1 MDVEL
6 TSARDDDTFTWRA
19 AGARQPKGAV
29 AASMLPKG
37 SKVGDVLRIEAE
49 VEIDGITVVSVLPPK
64 EKEAPSGR
72 IEVLGTQR
80 PVAGVTTVLAGP
92 ADRRRENRFFRDGE
106 ERRPSRPGG
115 DRRPR
120 RDGEGPA
127 DSRARPAAT
136 GERAPATGE
145 QAAATDGERRPP
157 ARRDRPEGERGGRP
171 RSRFGSEV
179 ASARRDLGAPPR
191 DGSAA
196 PAGRGP
202 RTPAGPSARPGTGSR
217 PGAPPRRD
225 SAPRGE
231 HPGRGPDRTTRP
243 RRGPV
248 RLEAGTR
255 HRDELMA
262 TLPAEQQLI
271 ADRLATGGM
280 PGMRK
285 AIADEQ
291 ERAKAEGRPPVA
303 ADSILALAEQL
314 QPAVKSAVWMDRAEA
329 ALAHLDELGLRDL
342 RATVVAAA
350 PRDDAGRDL
359 ERQLREGL
367 ERRVAK
373 LRTDWDGHLTQALDE
388 GKVLQALRLS
398 ARPPEPTARFP
409 AGLIERLVSQV
420 GAAMSAE
427 TPPER
432 WLALLEAAALCPVR
446 RQIKPAGIPED
457 ASGEV
462 QRKAREAA
470 GRIPALA
477 PMLGMAMPPPPKP
490 IPGERLGRPH
500 PVRPPRPTRPP
511 RPPRPPRPAGAGP
524 AGRRPNAPSAP
535 DAQGLS
541 AGPEPAVASSP
552 AEAPVAEPAEAAAER
567 AVETPS
573 ADVTA
578 GPVVAPEPAEEAVE
592 PAEAPPADVTAGPV
606 VAPEPAEAAVE
617 PVVEAQ
623 PVDVTV
629 APEPA
634 EPAVEPAVEAPPA
647 ELAVAEA
654 VSVLPAPQEVSE
666 SVQSDAPVEGPVN
679 GGEDEA
685 APPAVAG
692 VEAAEQI

>member
-1 MDVEL
+1 
-6 TSARDDDTFTWRA
+6 
-19 AGARQPKGAV
+19 
-29 AASMLPKG
+29 MLPKG

-49 VEIDGITVVSVLPPK
+49 VEIDGITVLSVLPPK
-64 EKEAPSGR
+64 AKETPSGR
-72 IEVLGTQR
+72 IEVVGTQR
-80 PVAGVTTVLAGP
+80 PVVGVTTVLAGP
-92 ADRRRENRFFRDGE
+92 ADRHRENRFFRDGE

-120 RDGEGPA
+120 RDGDGPA
-127 DSRARPAAT
+127 DSRARP
-136 GERAPATGE
+136 PASGD
-145 QAAATDGERRPP
+145 QVAATDSERRPP
-157 ARRDRPEGERGGRP
+157 ARRDRPDGERGARP

-191 DGSAA
+191 EGSGA
-196 PAGRGP
+196 PAARGP
-202 RTPAGPSARPGTGSR
+202 RTPGGPSARPGAGSR

-225 SAPRGE
+225 AAAPRREVASRGE
-231 HPGRGPDRTTRP
+231 HPGRATDRTARP

-291 ERAKAEGRPPVA
+291 ERAKTEGRPPVA

-329 ALAHLDELGLRDL
+329 ALANVDELGLRDL

-367 ERRVAK
+367 ERRVTK
-373 LRTDWDGHLTQALDE
+373 LRTDWEGHLTQALDE

-420 GAAMSAE
+420 GAAMSSE

-446 RQIKPAGIPED
+446 RQIKPAGIPQD
-457 ASGEV
+457 PSGDV

-500 PVRPPRPTRPP
+500 PVRPPRPS

-524 AGRRPNAPSAP
+524 ARPRPSAP
-535 DAQGLS
+535 AQ
-541 AGPEPAVASSP
+541 P
-552 AEAPVAEPAEAAAER
+552 
-567 AVETPS
+567 
-573 ADVTA
+573 
-578 GPVVAPEPAEEAVE
+578 AVE
-592 PAEAPPADVTAGPV
+592 PALAIS
-606 VAPEPAEAAVE
+606 PAE
-617 PVVEAQ
+617 VVLEVV
-623 PVDVTV
+623 P
-629 APEPA
+629 
-634 EPAVEPAVEAPPA
+634 EPAVEAPPA
-647 ELAVAEA
+647 EVVAAEA
-654 VSVLPAPQEVSE
+654 VSAPPAPPEGAE
-666 SVQSDAPVEGPVN
+666 SVYSDAPVVPPV
-679 GGEDEA
+679 GDEPEA
-685 APPAVAG
+685 APATVAHP
-692 VEAAEQI
+692 EAAEQI